1 MDSTIEIRGWT
12 THGDVRGQ
20 CGHLHPTS
28 REAMRCLERDQGACH
43 SQGGYSDR
51 QVCMVRADEVLVD
64 ESGAWIPG
72 IGGRT
77 SGAATFGG
85 A

>member
-1 MDSTIEIRGWT
+1 
-12 THGDVRGQ
+12 
-20 CGHLHPTS
+20 
-28 REAMRCLERDQGACH
+28 MRCLERDQGACH